1 MRNITYIQVVSQK
14 MVRCIYHCG
23 KEKCWSNSGI
33 LVGSRVFVGPGRCM
47 IGRAHGI
54 DRNPV
59 TIFEANAYTIAE
71 RRNVV
76 QILER
81 LWVPAAV

>member
-1 MRNITYIQVVSQK
+1 M
-14 MVRCIYHCG
+14 
-23 KEKCWSNSGI
+23 
-33 LVGSRVFVGPGRCM
+33 GSRVFVGPGRCM

-71 RRNVV
+71 RMNVV